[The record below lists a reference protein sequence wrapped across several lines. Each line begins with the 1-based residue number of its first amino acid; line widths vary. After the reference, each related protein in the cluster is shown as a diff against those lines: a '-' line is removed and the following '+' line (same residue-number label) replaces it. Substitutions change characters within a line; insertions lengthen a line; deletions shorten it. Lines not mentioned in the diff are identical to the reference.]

1 MLSESLTQ
9 RLIELELDA
18 QSVEDLAKRTIA
30 EDLDGGVDLTS
41 DSTIP
46 SEQSSIAEFRAR
58 KAGYVAGAVVAATV
72 LEVCGITSYTILVD
86 DGHRVEEGQVILRAE
101 GNTQKMLLA
110 ERTALNFLGRLSGI
124 ASLTHRWV
132 SEV

>member
-46 SEQSSIAEFRAR
+46 SEQSSIAEFRCGVTVYIFNSCIR
-58 KAGYVAGAVVAATV
+58 SHQSHVVEWCNQEAIV
-72 LEVCGITSYTILVD
+72 
-86 DGHRVEEGQVILRAE
+86 
-101 GNTQKMLLA
+101 
-110 ERTALNFLGRLSGI
+110 
-124 ASLTHRWV
+124 
-132 SEV
+132 